1 MMLPPLTF
9 MIDLIMNLMNKPHH
23 KCEKK
28 KHHSPYSEITS
39 ELLEFILGITL
50 APDLPNPER
59 SQTTRCK
66 VSAEIFYLQ

>member
-9 MIDLIMNLMNKPHH
+9 MIDPIMNLMNRPHH

-28 KHHSPYSEITS
+28 KHHSPYSGITS